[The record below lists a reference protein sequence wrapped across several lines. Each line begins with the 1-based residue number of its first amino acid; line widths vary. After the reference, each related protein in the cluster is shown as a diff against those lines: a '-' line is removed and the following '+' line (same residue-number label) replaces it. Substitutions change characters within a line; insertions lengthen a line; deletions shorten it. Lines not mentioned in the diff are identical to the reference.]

1 MPIYASKKVI
11 RWDNL
16 LDFWGIN
23 VVKFSFE
30 EVGFDNDLQE
40 V

>member
-1 MPIYASKKVI
+1 MSIYASKKVI

-23 VVKFSFE
+23 VVKFTFE
-30 EVGFDNDLQE
+30 TGFDNDLQE